1 MLISRCVAA
10 LVLLAGC
17 GESKQS
23 PGEVSKEEVP
33 AVAPTPP
40 APAVTDAA
48 PPPAAT
54 GPTDYT
60 LTDGGVAVTITLTPP
75 DGWKAGDPQPNHVAM
90 NNGDIAAPA
99 WIKILLT
106 CHGACGDAAVLGKNI
121 AKVAVERFDFT
132 KSDGFVPRLAPVWD
146 QKPAAPVDGVVGWAF
161 HGDAVSGEDWNL
173 HQIAIERILET
184 PSGPRVLECIVE
196 ATRQPKAVEDQLVK
210 LCADL
215 PVQVGAAPPTPS
227 P

>member
-10 LVLLAGC
+10 LLLLAGC

-23 PGEVSKEEVP
+23 PGEASKEEKP

-40 APAVTDAA
+40 AAPAVTDAA

-54 GPTDYT
+54 GPTDHT
-60 LTDGGVAVTITLTPP
+60 LTDGGVAVTVTLTPP
-75 DGWKAGDPQPNHVAM
+75 PGWTPTAQQNQLAM
-90 NNGDIAAPA
+90 NNGDFAAPA
-99 WIKILLT
+99 WVKILLT
-106 CHGACGDAAVLGKNI
+106 CHGVCGDAALLGKNI
-121 AKVAVERFDFT
+121 EKVATERFDFT

-146 QKPAAPVDGVVGWAF
+146 QKPAPPADGVVRWAF

-184 PSGPRVLECIVE
+184 PSGPRVLECAVE

-215 PVQVGAAPPTPS
+215 PVKVGAAAPS